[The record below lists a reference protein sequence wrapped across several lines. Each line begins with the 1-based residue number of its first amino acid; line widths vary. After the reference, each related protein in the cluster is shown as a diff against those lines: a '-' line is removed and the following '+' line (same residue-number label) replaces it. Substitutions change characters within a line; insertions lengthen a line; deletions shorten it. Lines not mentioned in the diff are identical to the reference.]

1 MELWDI
7 YNCSREKTGETMTR
21 GSHAAKNKRH
31 LVVNI
36 CIINSENKMLI
47 QKRNDNK
54 EVWPSLWQVTAAGSA
69 IAGET
74 SQQAAQRELLE
85 EVGVDYDFKN
95 IVPKVSMAS
104 PTDFKDFY
112 IIHKD
117 VDINKLKLQEEEVSQ
132 VKWADEEE
140 ILDMIHNKTFIPNY
154 KSFISLLFEIGMQA
168 DSSK

>member
-7 YNCSREKTGETMTR
+7 YDCNREKTGETMKR
-21 GSHAAKNKRH
+21 GSRSQKNKRH

-36 CIINSENKMLI
+36 CIFNSENKMLI
-47 QKRNDNK
+47 QKRNDDK
-54 EVWPSLWQVTAAGSA
+54 EVWPSLWQVTASGSA

-104 PTDFKDFY
+104 PTSFRDFY

-117 VDINKLKLQEEEVSQ
+117 VDMNELKLQEEEVSQ
-132 VKWADEEE
+132 VKWADEKE
-140 ILDMIHNKTFIPNY
+140 ILDMLHSKTFVPNY
-154 KSFISLLFEIGMQA
+154 ESFISLLFEIGIQTG
-168 DSSK
+168 SSK